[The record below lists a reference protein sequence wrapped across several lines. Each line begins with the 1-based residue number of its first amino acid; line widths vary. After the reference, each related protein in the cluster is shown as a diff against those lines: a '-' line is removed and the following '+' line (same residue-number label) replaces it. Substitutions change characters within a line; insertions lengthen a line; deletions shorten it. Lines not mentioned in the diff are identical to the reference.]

1 MIPRAIGAPILIGH
15 YRNGEHSGRHNA
27 HHQTKEA
34 HHASAVLLFSV
45 FHHQAAVQSHPGCLD
60 KANQR
65 QNRKARNVGWRE
77 VRHSSE
83 SQERESR

>member
-1 MIPRAIGAPILIGH
+1 MIPRAIGAPNRSVIIG
-15 YRNGEHSGRHNA
+15 NGEHSGRHNA
-27 HHQTKEA
+27 HYQTKEA
-34 HHASAVLLFSV
+34 HHASPVRLVSV
-45 FHHQAAVQSHPGCLD
+45 FHHQAAVQSHPACLD

-65 QNRKARNVGWRE
+65 QNRQGRNVGWRE